1 MHYLSK
7 DLCGNILK
15 GITNQGSTNPAS
27 NNRIHSE
34 TFEHP
39 YSGKT
44 PLSASFISFF
54 VCDTGLI

>member
-27 NNRIHSE
+27 NSPIVKHLNIPIVEKHFYRHL
-34 TFEHP
+34 
-39 YSGKT
+39 
-44 PLSASFISFF
+44 LSHFLCVIQALS
-54 VCDTGLI
+54 D